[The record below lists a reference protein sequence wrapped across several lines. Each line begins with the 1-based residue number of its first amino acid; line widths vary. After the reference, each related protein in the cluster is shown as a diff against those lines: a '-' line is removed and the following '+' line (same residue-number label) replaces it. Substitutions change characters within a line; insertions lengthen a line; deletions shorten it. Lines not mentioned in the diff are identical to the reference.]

1 LTLRR
6 YLYIRSRLDGAA
18 YVGLRENL
26 VRCFLHASEP
36 SNRTLRE
43 ARSVRDTVRE
53 QAILRV
59 QTQHFRADGG
69 FVENIGY

>member
-1 LTLRR
+1 
-6 YLYIRSRLDGAA
+6 
-18 YVGLRENL
+18 LRENL